1 MQDSS
6 ICQRHMV
13 VYLNLLSAKFGAYS
27 LDKNKIRVNSK
38 FENGINESST

>member
-27 LDKNKIRVNSK
+27 LDKNSLKI
-38 FENGINESST
+38 INELS